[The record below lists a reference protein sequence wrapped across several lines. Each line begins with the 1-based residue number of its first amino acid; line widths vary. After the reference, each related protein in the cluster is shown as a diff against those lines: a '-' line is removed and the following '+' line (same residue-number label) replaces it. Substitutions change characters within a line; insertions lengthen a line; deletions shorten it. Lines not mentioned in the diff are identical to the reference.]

1 MQRMFNLNKWTK
13 IAEGET
19 VEFPSTR
26 SRRVRVEVNSPSVS
40 RIWTVDDDGNLMFL
54 ARVNGRDTLDFYA
67 IGQLR
72 FHIEGGEVWIY
83 TSDGEDIS
91 AVIPD
96 AQSFTRVM
104 ERRQR
109 NPQLEYIAAQMEA
122 NMNRRMEQ
130 QADEIKSLY
139 ARREAAL
146 AERLKADAVAR
157 AAAALADKAASQS
170 GSPPESDSPIGKS
183 KGAAKAPA

>member
-1 MQRMFNLNKWTK
+1 MQRMFNLSKWTK
-13 IAEGET
+13 ISEGET

-26 SRRVRVEVNSPSVS
+26 NRRVRVEVNSPAVS
-40 RIWTVDDDGNLMFL
+40 RIWTVNDDGDLTFL
-54 ARVNGRDTLDFYA
+54 ARINGRDSIEFFA
-67 IGQLR
+67 VGQLR

-122 NMNRRMEQ
+122 NMNRRMEK
-130 QADEIKSLY
+130 QADEIAALY

-146 AERLKADAVAR
+146 VRRSEADLAAR
-157 AAAALADKAASQS
+157 AAGALAEKAGTESVS
-170 GSPPESDSPIGKS
+170 SPDTNSPTGKG
-183 KGAAKAPA
+183 KGAVKAPA